1 MSDPPAGP
9 RDRRLLVQRLA
20 AAAGNEGE
28 RPARPDR
35 RRDPGAAHRACR
47 LAVER
52 RPSTTPPSR
61 SRTIPAR
68 RCRHGRPRAAFGSR
82 SSARR
87 SVSSR
92 PSRRSGA
99 RSSRRPGSTRA
110 NLDEG
115 LKKAMQAKGVLPKD
129 LLGGEVP
136 NVEQDALTA
145 FTPDRAVANSTSIA
159 LLAELGDRRIL
170 LTGDAWAPVL
180 EVGLGRLLGER
191 HLEALP
197 IDLLKV
203 AHHGSR
209 NNTSMALLDLLACNR
224 FLFSSSGAIFHHPD
238 HQTVS
243 RAIQATKRAGPE
255 GLDAVLQLPERRQRG
270 LGHARA
276 RRPPRLHA
284 GLPRPGARRVPEG
297 GGVADL
303 VQAAIGVVSPI
314 CGRRPETTG
323 QQPQASISD
332 CRRGGSRLRSADAI
346 RGPRRAGSRTRGR
359 TRGNG
364 LEALS
369 PGVGP

>member
-1 MSDPPAGP
+1 MRGRIETLPVDQRHFDLIAVTHIDTDHIGGMLKLMSDPPEGLVTDDFWFNGWPQLPGTRANDQLGPIDGEILGRLIEHAGWP
-9 RDRRLLVQRLA
+9 WNDAFDNA
-20 AAAGNEGE
+20 AVAV
-28 RPARPDR
+28 PD
-35 RRDPGAAHRACR
+35 DPGAPLPTWTAPGGLR
-47 LAVER
+47 LTVVGPTVGQLTALKKEWRKVLAEAGLD
-52 RPSTTPPSR
+52 S
-61 SRTIPAR
+61 
-68 RCRHGRPRAAFGSR
+68 
-82 SSARR
+82 
-87 SVSSR
+87 
-92 PSRRSGA
+92 
-99 RSSRRPGSTRA
+99 A

-243 RAIQATKRAGPE
+243 RAIQATKR
-255 GLDAVLQLPERRQRG
+255 RG
-270 LGHARA
+270 LK
-276 RRPPRLHA
+276 
-284 GLPRPGARRVPEG
+284 
-297 GGVADL
+297 
-303 VQAAIGVVSPI
+303 
-314 CGRRPETTG
+314 
-323 QQPQASISD
+323 
-332 CRRGGSRLRSADAI
+332 GSTLYFNYRSADNEVWDT
-346 RGPRRAGSRTRGR
+346 P
-359 TRGNG
+359 
-364 LEALS
+364 ALVARHGYT
-369 PGVGP
+369 PVYPDPAHDGFLKVEV